1 MSWKRAWPGL
11 ANVPAW
17 PVRTEWGLSL
27 PGLVQQAGATPET
40 LGWLRSQLCG
50 VSRLMRRQA
59 EPGRPSHGVRGAAAE
74 GSVPRFTL
82 HSNNHGMSALLAS
95 LIVQK

>member
-1 MSWKRAWPGL
+1 MSWKWAWPGL
-11 ANVPAW
+11 ENVLTQ
-17 PVRTEWGLSL
+17 PVRTELGPSL
-27 PGLVQQAGATPET
+27 PGLDQQAGATLET
-40 LGWLRSQLCG
+40 LGWLPSQLCG
-50 VSRLMRRQA
+50 VIQLTRRRA
-59 EPGRPSHGVRGAAAE
+59 EPDCPSHGVRGAAAE